1 MMIDK
6 VNVDK
11 DLMFFNKDKGKKVYE
26 IKTEI
31 QRYLTFQVV
40 ADNSDE
46 AFEKYLDHAK
56 VDVVDDS
63 FSTEIVLSGQ
73 DEYDQYH
80 DTVCIGTIKVDDD
93 DETYRSPVT
102 NNRSHVSKQFSI
114 NSTKLSSLNLV
125 KSTVTLSDESR
136 AIFAFNKRLSTLS
149 P

>member
-46 AFEKYLDHAK
+46 AFEKYLDNAK

-73 DEYDQYH
+73 DEYAQYH

-93 DETYRSPVT
+93 DEAY
-102 NNRSHVSKQFSI
+102 VSCEIKKDKPLI
-114 NSTKLSSLNLV
+114 LTKEMEV
-125 KSTVTLSDESR
+125 K
-136 AIFAFNKRLSTLS
+136 
-149 P
+149 

>member
-11 DLMFFNKDKGKKVYE
+11 DLIFFNKDKGKKVYE

-46 AFEKYLDHAK
+46 AFEKYLNNAK

-93 DETYRSPVT
+93 EAY
-102 NNRSHVSKQFSI
+102 VSCEIKKDKPLI
-114 NSTKLSSLNLV
+114 LTKEMEV
-125 KSTVTLSDESR
+125 K
-136 AIFAFNKRLSTLS
+136 
-149 P
+149 

>member
-46 AFEKYLDHAK
+46 AFDKYLD
-56 VDVVDDS
+56 
-63 FSTEIVLSGQ
+63 LSLI
-73 DEYDQYH
+73 H
-80 DTVCIGTIKVDDD
+80 I
-93 DETYRSPVT
+93 
-102 NNRSHVSKQFSI
+102 
-114 NSTKLSSLNLV
+114 
-125 KSTVTLSDESR
+125 
-136 AIFAFNKRLSTLS
+136 
-149 P
+149 